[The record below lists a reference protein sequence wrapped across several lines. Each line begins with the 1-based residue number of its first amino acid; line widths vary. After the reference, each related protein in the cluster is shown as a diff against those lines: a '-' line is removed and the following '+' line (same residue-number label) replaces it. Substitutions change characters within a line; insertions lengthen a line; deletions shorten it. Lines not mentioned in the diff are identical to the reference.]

1 MDGETL
7 KSAPRELL
15 SPRLRL
21 LAPQVDLAQALL
33 EGIQASFHTL
43 GFVNFGQAPW
53 SLERAQRHLR
63 EGLAMV
69 ERGEY
74 LVYYAFRQD
83 NGAYVG
89 RIDLHSFDF
98 DVPRAEVG
106 YVGDVRQAG
115 QGLMREAVLAV
126 LGLGFELGLQR
137 IQALSEA
144 PNQRALQFA
153 EAVGF
158 TREGVLRHYE
168 RDAQGQLGEQVMFA
182 MLPGDWAAAMVASQ
196 PLQPQR

>member
-7 KSAPRELL
+7 KTAPRELL

-21 LAPQVDLAQALL
+21 LAPHVDLAQALL
-33 EGIQASFHTL
+33 DGMQASFHTL

-53 SLERAQRHLR
+53 NLERAQRHLR
-63 EGLAMV
+63 DGLAMV

-74 LVYYAFRQD
+74 LVYYALRRD
-83 NGAYVG
+83 DGAYVG

-126 LGLGFELGLQR
+126 LRLGFELGFAR
-137 IQALSEA
+137 IQALSDA
-144 PNQRALQFA
+144 DNLRALHFA
-153 EAVGF
+153 RALGM
-158 TREGVLRHYE
+158 RQEGVLRHYE
-168 RDAQGQLGEQVMFA
+168 RDARGRLGEQVLFA
-182 MLPGDWAAAMVASQ
+182 MLAGE
-196 PLQPQR
+196 LG